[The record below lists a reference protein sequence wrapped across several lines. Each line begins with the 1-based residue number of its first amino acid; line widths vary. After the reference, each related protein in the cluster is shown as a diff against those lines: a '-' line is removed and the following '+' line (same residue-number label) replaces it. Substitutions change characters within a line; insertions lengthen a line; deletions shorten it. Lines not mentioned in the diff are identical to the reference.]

1 MVSRLILQIDF
12 IFSFSNGFFPSTIVT
27 VVLSVRVVAAVFQNT
42 KAFNADVS
50 KWNTGKVTTMRFSTS
65 TSVLHLFQDGI
76 SRLFFDDFFFNVFFI
91 SIVLS
96 PFLVVVF
103 SRAEAFNADI
113 SKWDTGNV
121 TGITGMGDGMG
132 NSTSISVPHLFMNG
146 VSIDIGN

>member
-50 KWNTGKVTTMRFSTS
+50 KWNTGKVTTMRSSTS
-65 TSVLHLFQDGI
+65 TSVLHLFQDV

>member
-1 MVSRLILQIDF
+1 M
-12 IFSFSNGFFPSTIVT
+12 T

-50 KWNTGKVTTMRFSTS
+50 KWNTGKVTTMRSSTS
-65 TSVLHLFQDGI
+65 TSVLHLFQDV

>member
-1 MVSRLILQIDF
+1 M
-12 IFSFSNGFFPSTIVT
+12 T
-27 VVLSVRVVAAVFQNT
+27 VVLSVRVVAAVFQNA

-50 KWNTGKVTTMRFSTS
+50 KWNTGKVTTMRSSTS
-65 TSVLHLFQDGI
+65 TSVLHLFQDV
-76 SRLFFDDFFFNVFFI
+76 SRLFFDDFFFVFFI